1 MACDNCK
8 KLRKEIEMRKFIG
21 RHWRAWMAEGGYDRP
36 LILNGNSG
44 DSREYGRLKAM
55 GFSGS
60 EQLPG
65 EK

>member
-21 RHWRAWMAEGGYDRP
+21 LHWRYWMRGGVFRP
-36 LILNGNSG
+36 LIINGSSG